1 MQPDVISIFVNGELR
16 EVPANQS
23 VAGLLQLLELPAERI
38 AVEMNRALVRKRD
51 WQNVTVPSGAQLEI
65 VEFVG
70 GG

>member
-1 MQPDVISIFVNGELR
+1 VQPEVISISVNGEVR
-16 EVPANQS
+16 EVTANQT
-23 VAGLLQLLELPAERI
+23 VAGLLQLLELPAERV

-51 WQNVTVPSGAQLEI
+51 WQNVTVLAGAQLEI